1 MQSCKFTH
9 KTGPYS
15 YKFHMLRT
23 CRTPSIV
30 YVPSKAKP
38 WSPPPTCKT
47 RYSVHNKWSLSKC
60 AGLSSCNTD
69 EDDHLKTIGRNSG
82 DYITSSVWGDY
93 FTTYTPPNVEPKELM
108 EQRIKELKEEVKVI
122 LKSTTDDTELMSYV
136 DTIER
141 LGIGYHFVNEI
152 DNALSYLHNIKLD
165 NNGLEHVALR
175 FRLLR
180 QHGFYVSTDVFCKFK
195 DSDGNFDK
203 NLRKDAR
210 GLLSLYN
217 AGYLA
222 FPGETVLNEAIS
234 FTRGHLKS
242 KANDLDSPL
251 KRQVLRA
258 LNTPLRRMVPRIEA
272 MYYIEEYMEE
282 KKRND
287 TLLKLATMDY
297 NLLQRLHLEELK
309 DLSLWWKELDMSE
322 NLTYSRDRLVE
333 NYFWALSE
341 YYEPHYSRAR
351 VMVTKYWTMLTLLD
365 DTFDVYGTYEECKL
379 LTDAFHRWDDQKA
392 INCLPKYLRGF
403 YHKFINTING
413 LQDKLEP
420 SEKYLVSYLIRETQR
435 LVDCYM
441 QELEW
446 HAKRQ
451 VPTFDERKK
460 PAIDGNAGSIV
471 VCGPL
476 LGMGKVVTED
486 AIRWLT
492 SLPDVVMAATEICR
506 YNDEAISYE
515 REKNAGQGPTTI
527 ACYMI
532 EHNLR
537 KDEAAL
543 QFEYFADESWKKMN
557 RAFLRPTNAPVEL
570 LDRILNYGRMCS
582 RELLVGFTY
591 GSKLKE
597 IIGSLLLKPFSL

>member
-1 MQSCKFTH
+1 M
-9 KTGPYS
+9 
-15 YKFHMLRT
+15 
-23 CRTPSIV
+23 
-30 YVPSKAKP
+30 
-38 WSPPPTCKT
+38 SPPSHPASSSNNDDKAFVSMNSSPGTLLAYLPYKPDYT
-47 RYSVHNKWSLSKC
+47 AAPRAPPDEIIIDIGTKAVDESRGRGRDWSSQ
-60 AGLSSCNTD
+60 GLMDRANESRAERPKAVLNGESR
-69 EDDHLKTIGRNSG
+69 GRA
-82 DYITSSVWGDY
+82 IKA
-93 FTTYTPPNVEPKELM
+93 EPKELK
-108 EQRIKELKEEVKVI
+108 EQRIKEVKEEVKAL
-122 LKSTTDDTELMSYV
+122 LKSTTNIRELMHYV
-136 DTIER
+136 DKIER
-141 LGIGYHFVNEI
+141 LRIGYHFVNEI
-152 DNALSYLHNIKLD
+152 NDDHGCKR
-165 NNGLEHVALR
+165 VAEPVQCR
-175 FRLLR
+175 
-180 QHGFYVSTDVFCKFK
+180 VSRI
-195 DSDGNFDK
+195 S
-203 NLRKDAR
+203 R
-210 GLLSLYN
+210 
-217 AGYLA
+217 
-222 FPGETVLNEAIS
+222 ETILQEAIS

-242 KANDLDSPL
+242 KANDLDSRS

-282 KKRND
+282 KTRND

-297 NLLQRLHLEELK
+297 NLLQRLYLEELK

-379 LTDAFHRWDDQKA
+379 LTDAFQRWDDQKA
-392 INCLPKYLRGF
+392 IDCLPIYLRGF
-403 YHKFINTING
+403 YHKFINIING
-413 LQDKLEP
+413 FQDELEP

-451 VPTFDERKK
+451 VPTFNERKK
-460 PAIDGNAGSIV
+460 PAMDGNAGSIV

-476 LGMGKVVTED
+476 LGMGKVVTEE

-537 KDEAAL
+537 KYEAAL

-582 RELLVGFTY
+582 RDLLVGFTY

-597 IIGSLLLKPFSL
+597 IIGSLLLKPFSF